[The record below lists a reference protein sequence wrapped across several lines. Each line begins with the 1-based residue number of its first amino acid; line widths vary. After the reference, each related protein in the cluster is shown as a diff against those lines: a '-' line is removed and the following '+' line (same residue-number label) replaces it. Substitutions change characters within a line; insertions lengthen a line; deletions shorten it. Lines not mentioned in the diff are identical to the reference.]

1 MKFED
6 LKLLP
11 GTRLELDFNLQ
22 EGRREASRLV
32 GYVEGQCIM
41 VTPPVLPP
49 DVPALPTRGLV
60 EVHLYSEQLNC
71 AILFSAQITQ
81 QVEQPM
87 PMLCLGYPAF
97 IAQDES
103 RKATRVATQLSATI
117 KGGAMEVAGTIVDL
131 SVSGCRLEAPEEL
144 GGPGTPLI
152 LVTRFP
158 FESGVRLVQ
167 VAGTVRG
174 VLGKPDADSDHF
186 SYGLSFDSLNDAGK
200 TLLGDFIAQQ
210 AERTPEHV

>member
-1 MKFED
+1 MTFEE

-11 GTRLELDFNLQ
+11 GTRLELDFSVQ

-32 GYVEGQCIM
+32 GYVQGQCIL

-49 DVPALPTRGLV
+49 GAPALPERGLV

-71 AILFSAQITQ
+71 AILFSAQITR
-81 QVEQPM
+81 QVSEPL
-87 PMLCLGYPAF
+87 PLLCLGYPAF

-103 RKATRVATQLSATI
+103 RKATRVATQLVATI
-117 KGGAMEVAGTIVDL
+117 KAGASEVAGKIVDL
-131 SVSGCRLEAPEEL
+131 SVSGCRLESAEAL
-144 GGPGTPLI
+144 GGPGTPLV

-158 FESGVRLVQ
+158 MAGGERQVQ

-174 VLGKPDADSDHF
+174 VLGQPDADSDYF
-186 SYGLSFDSLNDAGK
+186 SYGLSFDTLNAAGK
-200 TLLGDFIAQQ
+200 AFLSDFIAQQ
-210 AERTPEHV
+210 AGAAS